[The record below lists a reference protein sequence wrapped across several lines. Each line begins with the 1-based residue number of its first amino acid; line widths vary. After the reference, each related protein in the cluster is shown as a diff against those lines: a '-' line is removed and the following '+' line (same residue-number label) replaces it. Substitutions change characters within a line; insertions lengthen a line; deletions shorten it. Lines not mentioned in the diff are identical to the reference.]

1 MWNLVVGMF
10 QNGLSRAAGVRRCR
24 RTNCQAAWGLTERL
38 ESRWLPAT
46 LPKLSVADVRVTEG
60 DADSVMANVVVSLNQ
75 ASSEVVSFRL
85 QTRNRTAAAGLDYT
99 AVNGIYTIPAG
110 SLSTIVPI
118 AVRGDRT
125 DEIAE
130 TFDVLLSLPKKAT
143 IARSQGLVTIDDND
157 APPEISLSDVQ
168 VTEGAFAFVN
178 VQLSAA
184 SSLPV
189 SFRYSTQSG
198 SAVAGQDFVNASSL
212 FAIPAGLTS
221 MKIPVATINDVIDEP
236 AEDLRFMISGA
247 VNGTIV
253 DGSAQVTLTDN
264 DAPPVLSVASS
275 TIKEGQ
281 ATATVGTARV
291 TLSSVSGFP
300 VSFSLTYNDRLAKTG
315 VDYSP
320 ISSTLT
326 IAPGQKF
333 VDIPV
338 TILGNSI
345 AQPDRVF
352 TIEIRG
358 PQNATMSSSS
368 GMLSATVTIDDDDT
382 TALPLF
388 SASDLKY
395 QGAFRLPSGP
405 NGSSTFEFSGNSLA
419 WNPANGSL
427 FTGANVDYG
436 LHLAEFQVPTK
447 LGTSSNP
454 ALLPEARVLQSFTDL
469 GSLLTKDAGGLSQTP
484 ELDYL
489 NLNIGGLLVTQGGL
503 TGGMFMGYRGE
514 NPEESTHTHFRTT
527 TTNLSDLTTSTF
539 HGLLDIRP
547 EGSDFRGRLLG
558 GYMAEVP
565 AQWQNWIGAEFV
577 TGAAGLNRIQSS
589 SSGPALFGF
598 DANAPEHSMADPLVY
613 YPYGNALQWADPVGN
628 RLAPAQP
635 LFNGTAKVEG
645 VAFVPGTRSVVFLG
659 SNGLT
664 PIGYGIGS
672 AFRDNARVYKGY
684 HAQNG
689 VYKYQIWA
697 YDIDD
702 FVRVRNGLKAPW
714 ELRPTTVMNF
724 DLPTPEPSKY
734 LGGTAFD
741 PATGRLF
748 VSQRYAG
755 VDYTPVIH
763 VYQLGKP
770 VSPARQSSGTLS
782 SMVKTSASSGSVSS
796 TVRHDVFKHDDEF
809 FGAGSVLL

>member
-1 MWNLVVGMF
+1 MRNL
-10 QNGLSRAAGVRRCR
+10 LSRLSGVSSSLAGGTRCR
-24 RTNCQAAWGLTERL
+24 RRMIRHESLIKAESLECRL
-38 ESRWLPAT
+38 LPAT
-46 LPKLSVADVRVTEG
+46 LPKLSVADLRITEA
-60 DADSVMANVVVSLNQ
+60 DTDSVFAAVVVSLNQ
-75 ASSEVVSFRL
+75 ASNEAVTFRL
-85 QTRNRTAAAGLDYT
+85 QTRNRTGLAGIDYT
-99 AVNGIYTIPAG
+99 AVNVAGSIPAG
-110 SLSTIVPI
+110 ALSTVISI
-118 AVRGDRT
+118 EVRGDKT
-125 DEIAE
+125 DEVAE
-130 TFDVLLSLPKKAT
+130 TFDVLLSTPTKAV
-143 IARSQGLVTIDDND
+143 IARSQGLVTIEDND
-157 APPEISLSDVQ
+157 APPEISVSDAQ
-168 VTEGAFAFVN
+168 VSEGTVAFVT
-178 VQLSAA
+178 VQLSAP

-198 SAVAGQDFVNASSL
+198 SAVASQDFVNVSSL
-212 FAIPAGLTS
+212 LTIPAGLKS
-221 MKIPVATINDVIDEP
+221 VRIPVATINDVTDEP
-236 AEDLRFMISGA
+236 VEEFSLVISSA

-253 DGSAQVTLTDN
+253 DGSGQISLTDN
-264 DAPPVLSVASS
+264 DAAPTLSIASAMV
-275 TIKEGQ
+275 KEGQ
-281 ATATVGTARV
+281 VTADVGTARV
-291 TLSSVSGFP
+291 SLSSVSGFP
-300 VSFSLTYNDRLAKTG
+300 ISFSLSYTDRLAKNG

-320 ISSTLT
+320 ILT
-326 IAPGQKF
+326 MMTIPAGKKSI
-333 VDIPV
+333 DIPV
-338 TILGNSI
+338 RLAGNTT

-352 TIEIRG
+352 TIELRDV
-358 PQNATMSSSS
+358 QNAITSSSVI
-368 GMLSATVTIDDDDT
+368 SASVTIDDDDAS
-382 TALPLF
+382 ALPLF
-388 SASDLKY
+388 SPADLKY
-395 QGAFRLPSGP
+395 LGAFRLPSGP

-419 WNPANGSL
+419 WNPVNGSL

-436 LHLAEFQVPTK
+436 LHIAEFQVPTK
-447 LGTSSNP
+447 LGTGSNP
-454 ALLPEARVLQSFTDL
+454 ALLPEARVLQPFADL
-469 GSLLTKDAGGLSQTP
+469 GNLLTTDAGGLSKTP

-527 TTNLSDLTTSTF
+527 TTILSELTTSTF
-539 HGLLDIRP
+539 RGLLDIRP

-565 AQWQNWIGAEFV
+565 AQWQDWIGAAFV

-598 DANAPEHSMADPLVY
+598 NANEPEHSLADPLVY
-613 YPYGNALQWADPVGN
+613 YPYGNALQWADPVGK

-635 LFNGTAKVEG
+635 LFNGTTKVEG
-645 VAFVPGTRSVVFLG
+645 VAFVPGTRSVIFLG

-664 PIGYGIGS
+664 QIGYGLGS
-672 AFRDNARVYKGY
+672 EFRDKARVYKGY
-684 HAQNG
+684 HSQNG

-770 VSPARQSSGTLS
+770 VSQTRQSGGTLS
-782 SMVKTSASSGSVSS
+782 SIVRTDTNSTAAASSSQRDLF
-796 TVRHDVFKHDDEF
+796 RHNDEF
-809 FGAGSVLL
+809 FGTAGGLL

>member
-1 MWNLVVGMF
+1 MWNLFVDMF
-10 QNGLSRAAGVRRCR
+10 QNGLNHATAIRFRRRAKRREAR
-24 RTNCQAAWGLTERL
+24 DITERL

-46 LPKLSVADVRVTEG
+46 LPKLSVADVRVTEA
-60 DADSVMANVVVSLNQ
+60 DTDSVIANVVVSLNQ
-75 ASSEVVSFRL
+75 TSSEAVSFRL

-110 SLSTIVPI
+110 SLSTFIPI
-118 AVRGDRT
+118 EVRGDRT

-130 TFDVLLSLPKKAT
+130 TLDVLLSLPKKAT

-168 VTEGAFAFVN
+168 VVEGALAFVN

-198 SAVAGQDFVNASSL
+198 SAIAGQDFVNVSSL
-212 FAIPAGLTS
+212 IALPAGLTS
-221 MKIPVATINDVIDEP
+221 LKIPVATINDVTDEP
-236 AEDLRFMISGA
+236 TEDFTFMISSA

-253 DGSAQVTLTDN
+253 DDRAHVTLTDN

-275 TIKEGQ
+275 TIKEGHV
-281 ATATVGTARV
+281 TAPAGTVRV
-291 TLSSVSGFP
+291 SLSSVSGFP
-300 VSFSLTYNDRLAKTG
+300 VSFSLTYTDRLAKTG

-320 ISSTLT
+320 IYSTMT
-326 IAPGQKF
+326 IVPGKKF

-338 TILGNSI
+338 TILGNTI

-352 TIEIRG
+352 TIEIRD
-358 PQNATMSSSS
+358 QKNATMSSSS
-368 GMLSATVTIDDDDT
+368 GLLSTLVTIDDDDA

-388 SASDLKY
+388 SSSDLKY
-395 QGAFRLPSGP
+395 LGAFRLPSGP

-436 LHLAEFQVPTK
+436 LHLAEFHVPAK

-454 ALLPEARVLQSFTDL
+454 ALLPEARVLQSFTDI
-469 GSLLTKDAGGLSQTP
+469 GSLLTTEAGGLSQTP

-527 TTNLSDLTTSTF
+527 TTTLSDLTTSTF

-565 AQWQNWIGAEFV
+565 AQWQDWIGAEFV

-645 VAFVPGTRSVVFLG
+645 VAFVPGTRSVIFLG

-672 AFRDNARVYKGY
+672 VFRDNARVYKGY

-770 VSPARQSSGTLS
+770 VSPPRQLSGTLS
-782 SMVKTSASSGSVSS
+782 SIVGTTVSSSSVGS